1 MGNNNEKMF
10 EVRGVVYK
18 NTQYDREV
26 AQRPLAK
33 EIQKE
38 RERSL

>member
-10 EVRGVVYK
+10 EVRGVVYR
-18 NTQYDREV
+18 TTPYDREV
-26 AQRPLAK
+26 AQKSLVR